1 MSACYPRTPR
11 AIKRHFVTIWGYQ
24 ESLLAKCRQFVPYPA
39 WLERKQEEK
48 MDLSGGASAKPIVE
62 RAKAIILTPK
72 DEWPVIAAETAP
84 QGDILKGYVL
94 PLLAIGPLA
103 GLIGGQLFGYGALG
117 ISFRPGIVAGLS
129 TAIISFILGIV
140 GLFVLSFIADF
151 LAPKF
156 GGTANRLNAF
166 KLVAYGATA
175 SWLAAVFQLIPMLGV
190 FGLLGL
196 YSIYLFYT
204 GAGPLM
210 KVPNEKAPAYV
221 AVTIVCAIVLAL
233 VIAPVTALLT
243 GIWGASTSAVSGAGS
258 DISGTIKLPGGG
270 EMDLSKLEEMGKQAE
285 NAASGKTPAVDL
297 ARLSAML
304 PASVGAYQR
313 TASESTALGNMGS
326 TAQGTFTAGDRS
338 FTLRV
343 TDMSALGALAGM
355 GAAMGVEQNREDADG
370 YERTATVDGQMQT
383 EAWNKASGSGKF
395 GRMVANRFM
404 VEAEGSAGSIDELK
418 AAVASIDPGDLTELV
433 E

>member
-1 MSACYPRTPR
+1 
-11 AIKRHFVTIWGYQ
+11 
-24 ESLLAKCRQFVPYPA
+24 
-39 WLERKQEEK
+39 
-48 MDLSGGASAKPIVE
+48 MDLSGTTPPKPIVE

-72 DEWPVIAAETAP
+72 DEWPVIAGETAS
-84 QGDILKGYVL
+84 QADILKGYVL
-94 PLLAIGPLA
+94 PLAAIGPVA
-103 GLIGGQLFGYGALG
+103 GLIGGQVFGYGALG
-117 ISFRPGIVAGLS
+117 FSFRPGIFAGLS
-129 TAIISFILGIV
+129 TAIVSFILGLV
-140 GLFVLSFIADF
+140 GIFILSLIADF

-156 GGTANRLNAF
+156 GGTSNRLNAF

-210 KVPNEKAPAYV
+210 KVPGDKAPGYI
-221 AVTIVCAIVLAL
+221 AVTIACAIVLAF
-233 VIAPVTALLT
+233 IIMPITALVT
-243 GIWGASTSAVSGAGS
+243 GMWGAATSVVSGGA
-258 DISGTIKLPGGG
+258 DEVSGTIKLPGGG
-270 EMDLSKLEEMGKQAE
+270 EMDLSKIEEAAKQAE
-285 NAASGKTPAVDL
+285 NAASGKAPAVDL

-326 TAQGTFTAGDRS
+326 TAQGTYAADDKS

-355 GAAMGVEQNREDADG
+355 GAAMGAQHNSEDANG
-370 YERTATVDGQMQT
+370 YERTATVDGQLQT
-383 EAWNKASGSGKF
+383 EAWNTASGSGKF

-418 AAVASIDPGDLTELV
+418 AAVATIDPDALAELA

>member
-1 MSACYPRTPR
+1 M
-11 AIKRHFVTIWGYQ
+11 
-24 ESLLAKCRQFVPYPA
+24 E
-39 WLERKQEEK
+39 
-48 MDLSGGASAKPIVE
+48 LSGGTSAKPIVE
-62 RAKAIILTPK
+62 RAKAIVLTPK
-72 DEWPVIAAETAP
+72 DEWPVIAGETAS
-84 QGDILKGYVL
+84 QADILKGYVL
-94 PLLAIGPLA
+94 PLAAIGPVA
-103 GLIGGQLFGYGALG
+103 GFIGGQVFGYGAFG
-117 ISFRPGIVAGLS
+117 ISFRPGIFAGLS

-140 GLFVLSFIADF
+140 GIFILSMIADF

-156 GGTANRLNAF
+156 GGTSNRLNAF

-210 KVPNEKAPAYV
+210 KVPNDKAPAYV
-221 AVTIVCAIVLAL
+221 AVTIVCAVVLAL
-233 VIAPVTALLT
+233 IVAPITALVT
-243 GIWGASTSAVSGAGS
+243 GMWGAGTSAISGSAGEV
-258 DISGTIKLPGGG
+258 SGTIKLPGGG
-270 EMDLSKLEEMGKQAE
+270 EMDLSKIEEMGKQAE
-285 NAASGKTPAVDL
+285 NAASGKAPAVDL

-313 TASESTALGNMGS
+313 TASESTAIGGMGN
-326 TAQGTFTAGDRS
+326 AQATYAAGDKS
-338 FTLRV
+338 FKLKV
-343 TDMSALGALAGM
+343 TDLSAAGAIAGM
-355 GAAMGVEQNREDADG
+355 VGAMGAQHNSENADG
-370 YERTATVDGQMQT
+370 YERTATVNGQMQT
-383 EAWNKASGSGKF
+383 EAWNKVSGSGKF

-418 AAVASIDPGDLTELV
+418 AAVATIDPDALAELA